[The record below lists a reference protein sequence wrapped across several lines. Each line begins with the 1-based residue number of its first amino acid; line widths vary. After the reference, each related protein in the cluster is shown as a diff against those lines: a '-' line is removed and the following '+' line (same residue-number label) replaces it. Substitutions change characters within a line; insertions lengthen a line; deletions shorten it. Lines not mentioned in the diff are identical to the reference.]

1 MRKKPMAKIVFIVA
15 VARNGVIGSAGELPW
30 RLPSDLRRFREATWG
45 RPMIMGRR
53 TFESIGKPL
62 PGRETIVVTRDPA
75 FDVAGVLIAR
85 SPHAALDLAQAR
97 AKAMGVDDVMV
108 VGGSEI
114 YAALLPRAD
123 RIVLTQVDLTPPGDA
138 TFPPLDPADWKEVS
152 RETLDRGPKDEA
164 EYTIRIF
171 ERA

>member
-1 MRKKPMAKIVFIVA
+1 MRKKHMAKIVFIVA
-15 VARNGVIGSAGELPW
+15 VARNGVIGSAGALPW
-30 RLPSDLRRFREATWG
+30 RLPGDLKRFREATWG

-75 FDVAGVLIAR
+75 FGAEGVLVAR
-85 SPHAALDLAQAR
+85 SPDAALDMAQAR
-97 AKAMGVDDVMV
+97 AKAMGVDEVMV

-114 YAALLPRAD
+114 FAALLPRAD

-138 TFPPLDPADWKEVS
+138 TFPPLDPADWNEVS
-152 RETLDRGPKDEA
+152 RETPDRGPKDEA
-164 EYTIRIF
+164 EYTIMIF